1 MPKRLLMI
9 RICLPDSKLR
19 IVIMLKVAK
28 YWIQGHKE
36 TALNERSMIFESVK
50 SQIFTGSVTELH
62 E

>member
-1 MPKRLLMI
+1 
-9 RICLPDSKLR
+9 
-19 IVIMLKVAK
+19 MLKVAK

-36 TALNERSMIFESVK
+36 TVLNERSMIFESVK

>member
-1 MPKRLLMI
+1 
-9 RICLPDSKLR
+9 
-19 IVIMLKVAK
+19 MLKVAK

-62 E
+62 D